1 MRLRHTDRAQI
12 RISDGGRQMKR
23 KKKKFQKSILLGF
36 TMLYLVTMGLATYMV
51 AGKYDD
57 DYTKALM
64 NITANLQNEVSK
76 TEERSQDAEWED
88 ADRMDWYQI
97 TANNYISAW
106 DGRFEQFS
114 AAVYDKEGD
123 LLVKSQDTIGNAVV
137 VETDAGSKTL
147 HTFVLDDFLSPQ
159 EKEELAQCEWN
170 SYDLPNRRTSP
181 EKYRFSMRTSEDGKD
196 LYGIIIQNITW
207 EEKTDQP
214 EVYYKDPLTNS
225 LHYYSTQYAEYSS
238 RDSFAET
245 QEWVETG
252 SEIIWEWVSPDIS
265 ANTWNQS
272 PAFNVSVSFPYMQSG
287 YETWKKW
294 SENEYLHSFPE
305 NVGLLEEKNGD
316 VSQASLFHLFRTQRE
331 SELRVWQ
338 KFEPCGY
345 VVVRME
351 SYPLLAAVDYMKY
364 VYLAGFVLM
373 LACMVKSIHVTNKAY
388 DQQEAVEETR
398 RNFTNAMAH
407 EMKTPL
413 GIIRNFTE
421 NLQEHH
427 MEEKRDYYLAQIISQ
442 TEEMDR
448 LVTQM
453 IEVSRLDSEHL
464 ILQKEIL
471 SLSQLV
477 REQAAKFEPVIR
489 EKNLQLQY
497 HCEEDFEVKG
507 DKEYLANAVW
517 NLLSNAVTYN
527 IPDGMIVITTS
538 AKMCSIE
545 NTGYLMEEEQLT
557 RVFDM
562 FYNGDYSRSSREKHT
577 GMGLFLTK
585 KILEAHNL
593 KLSLENTK
601 TGIKAVVS
609 S

>member
-1 MRLRHTDRAQI
+1 MRLRHTDCTQI

-51 AGKYDD
+51 AVKYDD
-57 DYTKALM
+57 DYA
-64 NITANLQNEVSK
+64 TAHMSRMANMQNEVS
-76 TEERSQDAEWED
+76 EIERKNQEATWED

-97 TANNYISAW
+97 TTNSYSYGLN
-106 DGRFEQFS
+106 GKFVQFS
-114 AAVYDKEGD
+114 AAVYDKEGS
-123 LLVKSQDTIGNAVV
+123 LLVKGQDMIGNAVV
-137 VETDAGSKTL
+137 IEPGTDTRSE
-147 HTFVLDDFLSPQ
+147 HTFMLDDFLSPQ
-159 EKEELAQCEWN
+159 EKEELAQYSWSN
-170 SYDLPNRRTSP
+170 YNLPNMLTSP
-181 EKYRFSMRTSEDGKD
+181 EKYRFSVRTSEDGTD
-196 LYGIIIQNITW
+196 LYGIIVQDITW
-207 EEKTDQP
+207 EEKTDEP
-214 EVYYKDPLTNS
+214 EIMYKDPLTNS
-225 LHYYSTQYAEYSS
+225 VYHHATDLVEYGSG
-238 RDSFAET
+238 DSMVEILS
-245 QEWVETG
+245 WVETG
-252 SEIIWEWVSPDIS
+252 SEIIWEWVNPDIS
-265 ANTWNQS
+265 EEARNHS
-272 PAFNVSVSFPYMQSG
+272 RIFNVNISFPYINSG

-294 SENEYLHSFPE
+294 SENEYFHNFPE
-305 NVGLLEEKNGD
+305 NIELLEEKNGD

-331 SELRVWQ
+331 SETRVWQ
-338 KFEPCGY
+338 GFDPCGY

-351 SYPLLAAVDYMKY
+351 GYPLLAAVDYMKY

-388 DQQEAVEETR
+388 DQQEAMEETR

-471 SLSQLV
+471 SLSQLIQ
-477 REQAAKFEPVIR
+477 EQAAKFEPMIR

-497 HCEEDFEVKG
+497 HCEKDFQVEG

-527 IPDGMIVITTS
+527 IPDGMIIITTNTG
-538 AKMCSIE
+538 MCSIE
-545 NTGYLMEEEQLT
+545 NTGYPMEEEQLAH
-557 RVFDM
+557 VFDM
-562 FYNGDYSRSSREKHT
+562 FYNGDHSRSSQEKHM

-593 KLSLENTK
+593 KLSLDNTK

-609 S
+609 I